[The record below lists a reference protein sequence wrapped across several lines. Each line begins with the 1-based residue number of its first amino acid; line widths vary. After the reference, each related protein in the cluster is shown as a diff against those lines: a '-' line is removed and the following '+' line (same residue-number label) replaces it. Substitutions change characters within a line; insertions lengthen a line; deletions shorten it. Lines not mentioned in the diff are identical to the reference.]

1 MMYTIYCHK
10 CNERSKLDIGDKTKE
25 EVQKWLNDSQYGFQ
39 CFGNHVEI
47 GARSE
52 YWTIDW
58 NNPIDAKAPTE
69 DEFLQELKSKFKEV
83 YTTKEL
89 QDKYTIQGFSSGMC
103 VVETENGEKK
113 VFDFT
118 HSPKGTRYYIA

>member
-1 MMYTIYCHK
+1 MGLLKVSCRK
-10 CNERSKLDIGDKTKE
+10 CGESSRLDTCGKSRE
-25 EVQKWLNDSQYGFQ
+25 EIEKWLKQDGGFQ

-47 GARSE
+47 GSRSD

-58 NNPIDAKAPTE
+58 ESEVEGHAPTE
-69 DEFLQELKSKFKEV
+69 EEFLQELKSKFKEV
-83 YTTKEL
+83 YNTKEL